1 MSELI
6 NRVREARVASR
17 VLARLDSKTKNEALQ
32 AIIRGLEANA
42 ARIMEANEADL
53 LQAEEDHLASAL
65 LSRLTFDRSKIEAS
79 VAGLQSL
86 ICLDDPV
93 GKVLMGTR
101 LDEGLDLYRVASP
114 LGVVGVIFESRPDA
128 LVQIACLA
136 LKSGNAALLKGGSEA
151 ARTNR
156 VLADVMLEATQ
167 GILPASWLILIEAR
181 SEVTELLALD
191 RYIDLLI
198 PRGSNEFVRYIMD
211 NTRIPVLGH
220 ADGIC
225 HTYVAADCDPDM
237 AEKLVLDAK
246 TEYTAVCNATETLLI
261 DRAWPRAFRSRLIEA
276 LNEAGVTLYGDD
288 LLAAE
293 YDLAVAPD
301 WRTEYLDMSLSV
313 KLVDSVTD
321 AIEHINEYGSGHTD
335 AILTSDMALADRF
348 MDEVDSANVFCNAST
363 RFSDGFRYGFGAE
376 VGVSTSKIHA
386 RGPVGLEGLLSYK
399 YKLYGSGQIA
409 GDYNSGR
416 KKFLHD
422 KITTEGL

>member
-1 MSELI
+1 MSDLI
-6 NRVREARVASR
+6 NRVREARHASR

-42 ARIMEANEADL
+42 DRIMEANEADL

-79 VAGLQSL
+79 VTGLQSL
-86 ICLDDPV
+86 IVLDDPV

-156 VLADVMLEATQ
+156 VLADVMLESTQ
-167 GILPASWLILIEAR
+167 GILPASWIILIEDR

-225 HTYVAADCDPDM
+225 HTYVAADCDPDL

-261 DRAWPRAFRSRLIEA
+261 DRAWPQAYRSRLIEA
-276 LNEAGVTLYGDD
+276 LKRAGVTLYGDD

-293 YDLAVAPD
+293 YDLAVAPN

-348 MDEVDSANVFCNAST
+348 MDEVDSANVFRNAST